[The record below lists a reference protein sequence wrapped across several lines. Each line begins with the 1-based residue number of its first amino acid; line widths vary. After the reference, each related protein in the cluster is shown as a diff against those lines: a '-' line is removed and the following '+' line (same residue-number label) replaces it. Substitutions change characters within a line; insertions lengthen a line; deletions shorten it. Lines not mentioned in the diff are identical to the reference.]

1 MKMRVGP
8 IARFPPPIKPVE
20 GVREQPLP
28 RREAIHHAVSGVAQ
42 QLVQVGD
49 LLLRALPRHVLH
61 QLDQPRSSFCRQA
74 DNDGRGLG
82 AKGPG

>member
-1 MKMRVGP
+1 MKMRIGP
-8 IARFPPPIKPVE
+8 IARFPPPIKPAE

-28 RREAIHHAVSGVAQ
+28 RRKAVHHAVSGVAE

-61 QLDQPRSSFCRQA
+61 QLDQPRS
-74 DNDGRGLG
+74 
-82 AKGPG
+82 